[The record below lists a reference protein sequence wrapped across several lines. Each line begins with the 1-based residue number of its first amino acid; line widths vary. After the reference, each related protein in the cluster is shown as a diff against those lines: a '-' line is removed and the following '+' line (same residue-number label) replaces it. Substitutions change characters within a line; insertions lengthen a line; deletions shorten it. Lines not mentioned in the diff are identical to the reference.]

1 VAKHWFRCSDRLLK
15 KALVTDSFVILMKPV
30 IQQDIEPRIPACME
44 MTAKEQ
50 TSFFGSLPARARA
63 G

>member
-1 VAKHWFRCSDRLLK
+1 LLK

-50 TSFFGSLPARARA
+50 TSFFGSLPACARA